1 MMFVKH
7 FGINSFCD
15 VLRLTSARALQGV
28 VYDLQASQTFDA
40 IARGIGKQTITK
52 TCKIGIIYLLE
63 RCLVSNIR
71 S

>member
-15 VLRLTSARALQGV
+15 VLRMTSARALQGV

-52 TCKIGIIYLLE
+52 TCKIG
-63 RCLVSNIR
+63 
-71 S
+71 